1 MQLLSGTGT
10 TVIKANSAGGAAS
23 PVAKGDAGLATFV
36 LSTDDIDRHGDV
48 VSADGWQLE
57 AYLRNPVLLWAHDYR
72 RPAIGRAVAVW
83 TEPRRLLAKIEF
95 APGAFAQEV
104 AALYARGFQ
113 WGVSVGF
120 RPIRWEERRDAR
132 TGAFLGLRYLEQE
145 LLEVSAVPVPAN
157 RQALRRHLHPEDG
170 DAGAEQQAGTP
181 EGHGGAAVGW
191 EAIAL
196 GALLSELEAGKA

>member
-1 MQLLSGTGT
+1 MQLLSETGT
-10 TVIKANSAGGAAS
+10 TVIKANSAGSAAS
-23 PVAKGDAGLATFV
+23 PVAKGDAGLVTFV

-57 AYLRNPVLLWAHDYR
+57 SYRRNPVLLWAHDYR
-72 RPAIGRAVAVW
+72 RPAIGRAVALW

-157 RQALRRHLHPEDG
+157 RQALRR
-170 DAGAEQQAGTP
+170 QQAGTP
-181 EGHGGAAVGW
+181 EGHGNGAVGW